1 MQEDYN
7 EFSDLAETSYE
18 AKTPVDPEEEFF
30 HSIYV
35 AGQTRKNHKDVVEQA
50 GKLQI
55 RGVDYNFDQINFVIT
70 NIKTVLAKTKRVN
83 NQDSVE
89 CFSFQSGPWPWKGT
103 SGKQCGKT
111 SADRANDPFCNP
123 CRSNIIVAGVYTD
136 AKGNIIKNEKTGK
149 PQFVF
154 IRGAGV
160 KYANVSKYLEELYR
174 LDLPLIFPES
184 PGSKDF
190 EKKVVNHKRFVTN
203 IKVGKRDSKYGMKD
217 VFELSKGVEL
227 PKANVMELLKVSK
240 KLITKFSEKFDWSLR
255 KQGGQVS
262 GYAQQAAAPPPDE
275 SQKFD
280 TTAAPSQ
287 PKPQEKT
294 KEEVQPPKPD
304 EKWSF
309 EDTEF

>member
-1 MQEDYN
+1 MQEDFN

-18 AKTPVDPEEEFF
+18 AKVPTDPEEEFF

-35 AGQTRKNHKDVVEQA
+35 AGQTRKNHKDIVEQA
-50 GKLQI
+50 GRLQI
-55 RGVDYNFDQINFVIT
+55 RGVDYNFDEINFVIT
-70 NIKTVLAKTKRVN
+70 NIKTVLTKTKRVN

-160 KYANVSKYLEELYR
+160 KYSNVSKYLEELYK

-190 EKKVVNHKRFVTN
+190 EKKVVNHKRFITK
-203 IKVGKRDSKYGMKD
+203 IKVGKRESKYGMKD
-217 VFELSKGVEL
+217 VFELSKGSEL

-240 KLITKFSEKFDWSLR
+240 KLLPKFSEKFDWSLK
-255 KQGGQVS
+255 KQPGQVS
-262 GYAQQAAAPPPDE
+262 GYSQQSTPPDD

-280 TTAAPSQ
+280 TSADVQ
-287 PKPQEKT
+287 KPIPPPDQEL
-294 KEEVQPPKPD
+294 KEGVPPKPE